1 MPVDYSLGKVYIIRS
16 PNTEKVY
23 IGSTIQT
30 LSKRFSGHIASKN
43 NTCSKIVIEHGDAY
57 IELLENV
64 PCQTKEQLLKR
75 EGELIR
81 STENCINRC
90 KRVGQTRKEQHA
102 EYYIEHTEDIKTRVK
117 QYREENLEQI
127 QAYDRQRSQLEHRKQ
142 ARKEFRENNRE
153 KIAIQKN
160 EAYQKNKEEINARRR
175 EDLSIK
181 EKYKCECG
189 VELSKGAK
197 TRHEKRKQHLDY
209 LTSINKI

>member
-1 MPVDYSLGKVYIIRS
+1 MTIDYSLGKVYIIRS

-23 IGSTIQT
+23 IGSTIQS
-30 LSKRFSGHIASKN
+30 LSKRFSGHIKSYN

-64 PCQTKEQLLKR
+64 PCETKEQLLKR

-102 EYYIEHTEDIKTRVK
+102 EYYIEHTEDIKTRVN
-117 QYREENLEQI
+117 QYREDNLEKVN
-127 QAYDRQRSQLEHRKQ
+127 AYDRQRYLEHRKQ
-142 ARKEFRENNRE
+142 TR
-153 KIAIQKN
+153 Q
-160 EAYQKNKEEINARRR
+160 
-175 EDLSIK
+175 
-181 EKYKCECG
+181 EKYICACG
-189 VELSKGAK
+189 VELSKGCK

-209 LTSINKI
+209 LANINKF